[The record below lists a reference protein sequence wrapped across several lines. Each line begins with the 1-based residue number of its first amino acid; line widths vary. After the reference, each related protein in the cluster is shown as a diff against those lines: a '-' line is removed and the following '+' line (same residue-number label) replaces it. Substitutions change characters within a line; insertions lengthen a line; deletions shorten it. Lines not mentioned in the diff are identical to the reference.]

1 MWPNPQFPADLDTLT
16 EEILNGK
23 RHFLCSACKTN
34 IIRYIIT
41 MYNTSVINIHTT
53 PSNELVLFWLLCV
66 SVVLMISPKV
76 FTIYILTITIK
87 MVSLIATNASIDPIS
102 FIIYLITPTSTMLII
117 SSMITLISAILKIS
131 LMITSISTKLIISMI
146 ISISIIL
153 IISLFFFSFLKNAE
167 YFKNSIIL
175 FGHQVTLLKKCL
187 MKLAVKI
194 LKFLKNKF

>member
-1 MWPNPQFPADLDTLT
+1 
-16 EEILNGK
+16 
-23 RHFLCSACKTN
+23 
-34 IIRYIIT
+34 
-41 MYNTSVINIHTT
+41 MYYTSVINIHTT
-53 PSNELVLFWLLCV
+53 PFNELVLFWLLCV

-187 MKLAVKI
+187 MKLAVKS